1 MGNSCAT
8 SSFSDDDEP
17 DKRNHDTVDAFQ
29 VNEFPQ
35 VLYYSNVIMKEYDNV
50 TTFDGYLEQR
60 KVTIKRFRNNQA
72 KMVKH
77 ETELLEKFDCHS
89 NILRYF
95 FKTHVNAFQYIIS
108 EHYETTLVP
117 YFKDKVYL
125 RIPIEKVMEDVSKGV
140 HFLNGESIVHL
151 NINPMNVV
159 VACCQDRFIAKLANF
174 TSALKLNGRRSVN
187 ISAIPGIDGFQ
198 APELHSHKA
207 SITSD
212 IYSMGCLFF
221 YLISDGYK
229 MQQVT
234 FSGHEQIITSRL
246 RIIKQD
252 KSSSILCVDL
262 ITEMLRYEEMKRIN
276 TTLVLQ
282 HPFFFTT
289 QQNLILILDAHKLI
303 ESKNETFRTLLYKNS
318 RIVIGKTGDW
328 KDKVEVAVLNILI
341 NIRKAHLSRLGT
353 EVTDDQSKGNITNL
367 ITQIR
372 NSVNL

>member
-1 MGNSCAT
+1 MGNLF
-8 SSFSDDDEP
+8 SSSSVSDNGP
-17 DKRNHDTVDAFQ
+17 RNYNKVDG
-29 VNEFPQ
+29 VVLSEFPQ
-35 VLYYSNVIMKEYDNV
+35 VLYYNKVIMKDHDNV
-50 TTFDGYLEQR
+50 TTFGGHLEQR
-60 KVTIKRFRNNQA
+60 KVSIKRFRNNQA

-77 ETELLEKFDCHS
+77 ETELLEKFDCHP

-95 FKTHVNAFQYIIS
+95 FKTHDNAFQYIIS

-187 ISAIPGIDGFQ
+187 ISAIPGIKGFQ

-207 SITSD
+207 SIASD